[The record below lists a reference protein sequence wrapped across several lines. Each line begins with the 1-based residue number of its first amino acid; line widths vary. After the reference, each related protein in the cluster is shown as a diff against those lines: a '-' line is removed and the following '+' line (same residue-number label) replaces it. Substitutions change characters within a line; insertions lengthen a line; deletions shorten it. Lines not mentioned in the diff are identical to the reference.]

1 MAATP
6 AYLPDDGSLPDLPDE
21 PLPLLL
27 DTRDIAPIPLCR
39 TLAALDNLR
48 PPPPVVVALVEPD
61 QRVTKRLLAM
71 SAIRLVATDAM
82 EDRFMVDLLLGY
94 LRPIYGQ
101 VWLSTRYL
109 DTPDCSPDL
118 LRVLA
123 VLPTAATWNQ
133 VAHACGLAPRTV
145 RQKLACV
152 RQAYQLPAWVRP
164 ADLATAILESL
175 AA

>member
-6 AYLPDDGSLPDLPDE
+6 AYLHDDGSLPDLPANN
-21 PLPLLL
+21 PPLLL

-39 TLAALDNLR
+39 TLAALDTLR

-94 LRPIYGQ
+94 LRPICGQ

-133 VAHACGLAPRTV
+133 VADTCGLTSRAV
-145 RQKLACV
+145 RYKLACM
-152 RQAYQLPAWVRP
+152 RKAYQLPAWVHP
-164 ADLATAILESL
+164 PDLAAILLDSL